1 MSAMIQFKNV
11 SYTYGVNS
19 KPAVQDVTLTI
30 PRGEFVSLVGPNGG
44 GKSTLINLLLGLL
57 KPQTGSVL
65 LFGESP
71 EKSRYRVGY
80 APQQARVDFNFPI
93 SVLDVTLAG
102 RFGVPSASGGE
113 KGPKKRL
120 WFQRFARQDK
130 ERALAALEKM
140 QVADLSRKSF
150 GDLSGGQRQR
160 VLIARALCSD
170 PDLLV
175 LDEPTNNVDPANAE
189 ALRQRLLQTP
199 GITENPN
206 GTFTIDA
213 SKITDKTLTLAITR
227 VTDFTVSM
235 EPVRT
240 PWSTT
245 RDISRGMTLVTA
257 TSPSRSSRAA
267 AIYFF
272 RRKA

>member
-44 GKSTLINLLLGLL
+44 GKSTLIKLLLGLL

-102 RFGVPSASGGE
+102 RFGVPGASGGE

-189 ALRQRLLQTP
+189 RFYELLSELNRSASIIMASHDLGVVSKLVDSVVCVNQIVHIHPTSELNGELVRQLYSADVRLVRHDHCCSEHGHAL
-199 GITENPN
+199 
-206 GTFTIDA
+206 
-213 SKITDKTLTLAITR
+213 
-227 VTDFTVSM
+227 
-235 EPVRT
+235 
-240 PWSTT
+240 
-245 RDISRGMTLVTA
+245 
-257 TSPSRSSRAA
+257 TSELEEGAR
-267 AIYFF
+267 Y
-272 RRKA
+272 